1 MITALATI
9 FVFGLIVFIH
19 ELGHFITAK
28 LSGMR
33 VDEFA
38 IGFGPILVKKQY
50 GETLYSIRCI
60 PLGGFNKI
68 AGMTKSAAPPDEPLD
83 EGSFYNKPAYKKLIV
98 ISAGA
103 IFNFLLAIVIYFG
116 LNATVGTMV
125 STDKPIIGSVVTGGA
140 ADLGKLQGGD
150 IILSIDNQPISKWS
164 EISERLKGTANHGV
178 TVVVERKGET
188 VESTVIPKLEKD
200 TPKLGIYQSY
210 ETIPHSIGESFVL
223 AVQKTGYIIG
233 AMVDGLRE
241 MVVGKEQAEVSGPV
255 GISHM
260 AGSIAQQGFAPLLS
274 FAALLSI
281 NLGVI
286 NLLPLPVLDGGHLI
300 IILIEAITR
309 RKLPAKALM
318 YIQMV
323 GIALLVTIFVYATAK
338 DIIQLL

>member
-68 AGMTKSAAPPDEPLD
+68 AGMTPDEPLD

-200 TPKLGIYQSY
+200 TPKLGIY
-210 ETIPHSIGESFVL
+210 
-223 AVQKTGYIIG
+223 
-233 AMVDGLRE
+233 
-241 MVVGKEQAEVSGPV
+241 
-255 GISHM
+255 
-260 AGSIAQQGFAPLLS
+260 
-274 FAALLSI
+274 
-281 NLGVI
+281 
-286 NLLPLPVLDGGHLI
+286 
-300 IILIEAITR
+300 
-309 RKLPAKALM
+309 
-318 YIQMV
+318 
-323 GIALLVTIFVYATAK
+323 
-338 DIIQLL
+338 